1 MPPVRSG
8 AGLVARQL
16 GLPCIVGC
24 GDMVVEPEA
33 DRAHLG
39 STIIAGGDW
48 VTIEGDSGRVHLG
61 RGEIATSRPEVEL
74 AEVARW
80 HTEDHTPPAAAL
92 RHSG

>member
-8 AGLVARQL
+8 ARLVARQL

-24 GDMVVEPEA
+24 GDMVVGPEA

-48 VTIEGDSGRVHLG
+48 VTIEGDSGRIHLG

-74 AEVARW
+74 AEVTRW
-80 HTEDHTPPAAAL
+80 RAEDRTTPTEAL
-92 RHSG
+92 RHSA